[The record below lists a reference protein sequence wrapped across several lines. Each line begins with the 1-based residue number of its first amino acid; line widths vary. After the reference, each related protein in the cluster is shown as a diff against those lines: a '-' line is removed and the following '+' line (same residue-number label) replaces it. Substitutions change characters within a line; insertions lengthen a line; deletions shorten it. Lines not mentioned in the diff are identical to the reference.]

1 MNENRIC
8 FSDVLEEK
16 ISAVQAA
23 LSHTADLRCKVF
35 YVSSKQCA
43 ILYLHPI
50 CDRTKI
56 REVILKP
63 LLEISEEGLRRYL
76 SVMEGEQ
83 TVLLEEG
90 IIQLLHGNCLFF
102 LEGEPIAYVMETAMD
117 KERALTV
124 PINERVI
131 RGSHLAFNENLET
144 SLYLIRKQ
152 LEHKQVIVKLH
163 TLGSVTHTR
172 IAVVYLN
179 EIANPAVVERVE
191 NRLKAISA
199 EFVQTPGFIEEMIED
214 QPLSPFPQIMYTERP
229 DRAAAYLNEGSISA
243 CL

>member
-1 MNENRIC
+1 MNENRVC
-8 FSDVLEEK
+8 FSNTLEEK
-16 ISAVQAA
+16 INTVQAA
-23 LSHTADLRCKVF
+23 LSHTDDLRCKIFNVF
-35 YVSSKQCA
+35 SKQCA
-43 ILYLHPI
+43 ILYLHSI
-50 CDRTKI
+50 CDRTKL

-63 LLEISEEGLRRYL
+63 LLEIS
-76 SVMEGEQ
+76 
-83 TVLLEEG
+83 EEG

-117 KERALTV
+117 KERALTI

-152 LEHKQVIVKLH
+152 LEHKQVIVRLH
-163 TLGSVTHTR
+163 TLGSVSHTR

-179 EIANPAVVERVE
+179 EIANPAVVERVK

-214 QPLSPFPQIMYTERP
+214 RPFSPFPQIMYTERP